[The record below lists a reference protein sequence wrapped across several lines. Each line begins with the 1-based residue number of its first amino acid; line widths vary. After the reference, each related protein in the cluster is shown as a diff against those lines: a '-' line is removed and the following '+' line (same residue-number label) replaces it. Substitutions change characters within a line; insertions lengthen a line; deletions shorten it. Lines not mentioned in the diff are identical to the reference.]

1 MKIQKKAITMKV
13 KVKYRDGTVIE
24 YNRVISIAKK
34 YAYVYLYYGNRYFE
48 RKFNVKSIEIPE
60 I

>member
-1 MKIQKKAITMKV
+1 MKV

-34 YAYVYLYYGNRYFE
+34 YAYVYLYYGNGYFE
-48 RKFNVKSIEIPE
+48 RKFNVKSIEIVE